1 MKGAKGNDRI
11 AAMLAAPGMP
21 HLGGTLA
28 AVLFLAWPAI
38 IEQIMLTLVQY
49 VDTAMVGS
57 LGSNATAAVGLTSST
72 TWLFNGFF
80 NAAAIGFSVQVAQH
94 LGAGRQED
102 AKRVTW
108 QALRFVGIFGVMM
121 GAVAFALSFYLP
133 AMLGADPAIRGD
145 ASLYF
150 RIMACAMP
158 FTLGSNMLS
167 AVIRC
172 AGDTRTPM
180 LLNLMINVLNVI
192 LNTVF
197 IYAPRTV
204 TLFGREVF
212 VWGAG
217 WGVGGAAFASGLST
231 AIVAC
236 LFLVVLLRKKSPIQI
251 SLKQRYPFERHCL
264 LTAWRLGLPAALERS
279 TLCVAQIVITALI
292 TGIGTVAVAA
302 NHLAVTAESIS
313 YLPASGV
320 AVAGTTLVGQA
331 IGAGR
336 KDLAKRFARMVSWMG
351 VAIMTFGGG
360 VLFLF
365 SEPLIRIFSTDLEV
379 IALGSQVLRIVAF
392 AEPLFGASIVASGAL
407 RGAGDSKGPF
417 LINLATRWGV
427 RITLSLVLVGS
438 LGLIGVWLAMAAELC
453 ARGLIFMIR
462 LYRGKWLHIDLFQ
475 DRTKAAKNS

>member
-1 MKGAKGNDRI
+1 MSDRI
-11 AAMLAAPGMP
+11 SKLLAHQGTPP
-21 HLGGTLA
+21 VKSTLG

-38 IEQIMLTLVQY
+38 VEQIMITLVQY

-57 LGSNATAAVGLTSST
+57 LGSQATAAVGLTAST

-80 NAAAIGFSVQVAQH
+80 AAAAIGFSVQVAQH
-94 LGAGRQED
+94 LGAGRGED
-102 AKRVTW
+102 ARRVVW
-108 QALRFVGIFGVMM
+108 QSLRFTVLFGILM
-121 GAVAFALSFYLP
+121 GAVGFALSFPLP
-133 AMLGADPAIRGD
+133 ALLGAEPAVRGD

-158 FTLGSNMLS
+158 FTLGTNMFS

-172 AGDTRTPM
+172 AGDTKTPM
-180 LLNLMINVLNVI
+180 VLNLMINVFNVI
-192 LNTVF
+192 LNTLF
-197 IYAPRTV
+197 IYPTRPV
-204 TLFGREVF
+204 EVLGLRF
-212 VWGAG
+212 TMWGAG

-231 AIVAC
+231 ALVC
-236 LFLVVLLRKKSPIQI
+236 LLFLAALFRKKSPIRI
-251 SLKQRYPFERHCL
+251 SLHQRYKFERGCL
-264 LTAWRLGLPAALERS
+264 LAAWRLGLPAALERS
-279 TLCVAQIVITALI
+279 IMCVAQIVITAII

-336 KDLAKRFARMVSWMG
+336 KDLAQRFARMVTWMG
-351 VAIMTFGGG
+351 VGMMTLGGA

-365 SEPLIRIFSTDLEV
+365 APQLIMIFSQEAEV
-379 IALGSQVLRIVAF
+379 IDLGSQVLRIVAF

-417 LINLATRWGV
+417 LISLATMWGV
-427 RITLSLVLVGS
+427 RITLSLILVGS

-453 ARGLIFMIR
+453 ARGLVFMVR
-462 LYRGKWLHIDLFQ
+462 LYRGRWLHIDLF
-475 DRTKAAKNS
+475 TPSGKKAGG

>member
-1 MKGAKGNDRI
+1 MSGRI
-11 AAMLAAPGMP
+11 AKLLAHQGTPPVKAT
-21 HLGGTLA
+21 LG

-38 IEQIMLTLVQY
+38 VEQIMITLVQY

-57 LGSNATAAVGLTSST
+57 LGSQATAAVGLTAST

-80 NAAAIGFSVQVAQH
+80 AAAAIGFSVQVAQH
-94 LGAGRQED
+94 LGAGREEE
-102 AKRVTW
+102 ARRVVW
-108 QALRFVGIFGVMM
+108 QSLRFTVLFGVLM
-121 GAVAFALSFYLP
+121 GAVGFALSFPLP
-133 AMLGADPAIRGD
+133 ALLGAEPAVQGD

-158 FTLGSNMLS
+158 FTLGTNMFS

-172 AGDTRTPM
+172 AGDTKTPM
-180 LLNLMINVLNVI
+180 VLNLMINVFNVI
-192 LNTVF
+192 LNTLF
-197 IYAPRTV
+197 IYPTRPV
-204 TLFGREVF
+204 EVLGLRF
-212 VWGAG
+212 TMWGAG

-231 AIVAC
+231 ALVC
-236 LFLVVLLRKKSPIQI
+236 LLFLAALFRKKSPIRI
-251 SLKQRYPFERHCL
+251 SLKKRYKFERGCL
-264 LTAWRLGLPAALERS
+264 LAAWRLGLPAALERS
-279 TLCVAQIVITALI
+279 IMCVAQIVITAII

-336 KDLAKRFARMVSWMG
+336 KDLAQRFARMVTWMG
-351 VAIMTFGGG
+351 VGMMTLGGA

-365 SEPLIRIFSTDLEV
+365 APQLIMIFSQEAEV
-379 IALGSQVLRIVAF
+379 IDLGSQVLRIVAF

-417 LINLATRWGV
+417 LISLASMWGV
-427 RITLSLVLVGS
+427 RITLSLALVGG
-438 LGLIGVWLAMAAELC
+438 LGLVGVWLAMAAELC
-453 ARGLIFMIR
+453 ARGLIFLAR
-462 LYRGKWLHIDLFQ
+462 LYRGKWLHIDLF
-475 DRTKAAKNS
+475 AASGGKK

>member
-21 HLGGTLA
+21 HLGGTLG

-360 VLFLF
+360 VL
-365 SEPLIRIFSTDLEV
+365 SS
-379 IALGSQVLRIVAF
+379 
-392 AEPLFGASIVASGAL
+392 
-407 RGAGDSKGPF
+407 
-417 LINLATRWGV
+417 
-427 RITLSLVLVGS
+427 
-438 LGLIGVWLAMAAELC
+438 
-453 ARGLIFMIR
+453 
-462 LYRGKWLHIDLFQ
+462 FQ
-475 DRTKAAKNS
+475 SP

>member
-121 GAVAFALSFYLP
+121 GAIAFALSFYLP

-172 AGDTRTPM
+172 AGDTRTPC
-180 LLNLMINVLNVI
+180 
-192 LNTVF
+192 F
-197 IYAPRTV
+197 
-204 TLFGREVF
+204 
-212 VWGAG
+212 
-217 WGVGGAAFASGLST
+217 
-231 AIVAC
+231 
-236 LFLVVLLRKKSPIQI
+236 
-251 SLKQRYPFERHCL
+251 
-264 LTAWRLGLPAALERS
+264 
-279 TLCVAQIVITALI
+279 
-292 TGIGTVAVAA
+292 
-302 NHLAVTAESIS
+302 
-313 YLPASGV
+313 
-320 AVAGTTLVGQA
+320 
-331 IGAGR
+331 
-336 KDLAKRFARMVSWMG
+336 
-351 VAIMTFGGG
+351 
-360 VLFLF
+360 
-365 SEPLIRIFSTDLEV
+365 
-379 IALGSQVLRIVAF
+379 
-392 AEPLFGASIVASGAL
+392 
-407 RGAGDSKGPF
+407 
-417 LINLATRWGV
+417 
-427 RITLSLVLVGS
+427 
-438 LGLIGVWLAMAAELC
+438 
-453 ARGLIFMIR
+453 
-462 LYRGKWLHIDLFQ
+462 
-475 DRTKAAKNS
+475 